1 MGARFH
7 ADTTAATIE
16 AVVMASVPANPQ
28 ILHITHVDNLAGI
41 IQSDGLVSDAMRR
54 TGSAQCSQLVGLSD
68 IKQDRLAKAVT
79 CHPGTH
85 VGDYVPF
92 NFCPRSVM
100 LYILHMGNHPGLTY
114 KGGQR
119 PIVHLQADMFEVVRW
134 ADDNNVLWAFTDR
147 NARDRTAYYGRAV
160 ADLSR
165 VNWAAVQSH
174 DFRGPVV
181 KEEKQA
187 EFLVKDRVP
196 WTLVH
201 TIGVID
207 DGIKKEVERLLVNV
221 THKLVVSV
229 KRSWYY

>member
-1 MGARFH
+1 
-7 ADTTAATIE
+7 
-16 AVVMASVPANPQ
+16 MASVPANPQ
-28 ILHITHVDNLAGI
+28 IFHITHVENVAGI
-41 IQSDGLVSDAMRR
+41 IQSGGLVSDAMRLA
-54 TGSAQCSQLVGLSD
+54 GSAQCSQLVGLSD

-79 CHPGTH
+79 CHPATC
-85 VGDYVPF
+85 VGDYVPL

-100 LYILHMGNHPGLTY
+100 LYILHMGNRPGLTY

-134 ADDNNVLWAFTDR
+134 ADDNKVLWAFTDR
-147 NARDRTAYYGRAV
+147 NARDRTAYYGKAV

-174 DFRGPVV
+174 DFRDPVV

-187 EFLVKDRVP
+187 EFLVKDQFP
-196 WTLVH
+196 WALVH

-207 DGIKKEVERLLVNV
+207 EGIKQKVDGVLVSV
-221 THKLVVSV
+221 THKPAVSV
-229 KRSWYY
+229 KRNWYY